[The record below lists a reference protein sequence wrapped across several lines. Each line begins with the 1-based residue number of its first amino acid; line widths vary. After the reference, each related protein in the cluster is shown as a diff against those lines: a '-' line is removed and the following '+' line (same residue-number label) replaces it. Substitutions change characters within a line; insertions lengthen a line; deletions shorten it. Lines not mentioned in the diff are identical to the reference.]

1 MSAAV
6 AGLLLAAGAG
16 RRLGAPKALVQVD
29 AEYLAQRGVRMLAS
43 GGCRPVV
50 VVLGSAADQ
59 VRARCDLTPARTVVN
74 RQWMQG
80 MGTSLRAGFDALDA
94 DEAAAVVVALV
105 DQPRVGPEAVRR
117 LVAAWRDGAPVAVAS
132 YAGAPRNP
140 VLLDRAWW
148 GAAGESAVGD
158 RGARAFLEARPDLV
172 TLVECD
178 DTGSP
183 EDLDTPEDLAA
194 LGGRVPQ
201 EYRYSPV
208 PPTAES
214 GRDS

>member
-1 MSAAV
+1 MSPTV

-29 AEYLAQRGVRMLAS
+29 GEWLVERGVRLLES

-74 RQWMQG
+74 ARWMDG
-80 MGTSLRAGFDALDA
+80 MGTSLRAGLDALDA
-94 DEAAAVVVALV
+94 GKAAAVVVALA
-105 DQPRVGPEAVRR
+105 DQPRVGSEAVRR
-117 LVAAWRDGAPVAVAS
+117 LVAAWQDGAPVAVAA
-132 YAGAPRNP
+132 YDGAPRNP

-148 GAAGESAVGD
+148 GSAGASAIGD
-158 RGARAFLEARPDLV
+158 RGARAFLDARPDLV
-172 TLVECD
+172 TLVECG

-183 EDLDTPEDLAA
+183 ADLDTPADLAA
-194 LGGRVPQ
+194 LGGRVPH
-201 EYRYSPV
+201 EYRYSHV
-208 PPTAES
+208 PSAAEG
-214 GRDS
+214 GRDP

>member
-29 AEYLAQRGVRMLAS
+29 AECLAQRGVRMLAS
-43 GGCRPVV
+43 GGCSPIV
-50 VVLGSAADQ
+50 VVLGPAADQ
-59 VRARCDLTPARTVVN
+59 VRARCDLTPARAVLN
-74 RQWMQG
+74 HQWEHG
-80 MGTSLRAGFDALDA
+80 MGTSLRAGLAVLAA
-94 DEAAAVVVALV
+94 DEAAAVVVALA

-117 LVAAWRDGAPVAVAS
+117 LVAAWLDGAPVAVAS

-140 VLLDRAWW
+140 VLLDRTWW
-148 GAAGESAVGD
+148 AAAGESAVGD
-158 RGARAFLEARPDLV
+158 RGARAFLDARPDLV
-172 TLVECD
+172 TLVECG

-194 LGGRVPQ
+194 LGGHVPQ
-201 EYRYSPV
+201 EYRSSPV
-208 PPTAES
+208 PPTAEG
-214 GRDS
+214 GRDA